1 MRLVIVQVLL
11 LRTAFPPPQRMFVV
25 CAGLRGAVPIALAI
39 GAWASDVPWGWQMP
53 PLALAVVLYGLL
65 IQGFALVPLARRLQ
79 ITLPDPVADP
89 PLDTAPS
96 S

>member
-1 MRLVIVQVLL
+1 MTHQLAIDLLVFGGLL
-11 LRTAFPPPQRMFVV
+11 L
-25 CAGLRGAVPIALAI
+25 
-39 GAWASDVPWGWQMP
+39 
-53 PLALAVVLYGLL
+53 LAVVLYGLL

-79 ITLPDPVADP
+79 ITLPDPGADP